1 MSNHSDDDMY
11 IPPGQGAGG
20 HERDD
25 PIHYRASRNPS
36 RRSFYDNPYSDYPY
50 DPRPPRNPYPYA
62 PFRDYPIEYPRYPY
76 RSPPPRIIYLKDH
89 PNSSRHANKDMPG
102 RKTMKRKSSD
112 LLESIHQ
119 LIKKS
124 KNTPGPSGVRPGAP
138 RAPASSTGSISRSDS
153 RIDSDD
159 NQGSEEGELLSDTY
173 TDTEPESDGTEHSDI
188 EPPVGT
194 QNSPAPSAAALRKK
208 LHNYIQKAREEGE
221 DEMNIV
227 VEELIKRERKQAR
240 LENLLSV
247 NRPG

>member
-1 MSNHSDDDMY
+1 MCGTMQYLEFSNGGIFSTGICWKTRKMSTHSDDDIY

-36 RRSFYDNPYSDYPY
+36 RRSFYDNPYTDYPY

-62 PFRDYPIEYPRYPY
+62 PFRDYPIEYQRYPY

-102 RKTMKRKSSD
+102 RKPMKRKSSD

-124 KNTPGPSGVRPGAP
+124 KNTPGPSQVRPGAP
-138 RAPASSTGSISRSDS
+138 RAPASSTGSTSRSDS

-173 TDTEPESDGTEHSDI
+173 IPNPNRTVLRI
-188 EPPVGT
+188 LIL
-194 QNSPAPSAAALRKK
+194 SPLWALKIPQHLLLQPFVRNCIIIFKK
-208 LHNYIQKAREEGE
+208 LGKKGRMKWI
-221 DEMNIV
+221 
-227 VEELIKRERKQAR
+227 
-240 LENLLSV
+240 
-247 NRPG
+247 